1 MKANNRCYLT
11 CGDFLGSC
19 KRRFSWGPILG
30 LAITLTGC
38 QSVPPATPIPVSQ
51 EVTVIEV
58 SRAEAPVASHQK
70 HLRPDITF
78 RENHPSKK
86 KPANQD
92 DLINRIRMG
101 LSFPVEN
108 DRAIDAEFN
117 WYLNNPEYLKRVFS
131 RSEPYL
137 YHIVESLEGREMPLD
152 IALLP
157 VVESAFDPFA
167 YSHGRASGLWQI
179 IPGTGKHL
187 GLKQDWWFD
196 ARRDV
201 LESTRAAF
209 DYLQYLHVLFEGDWL
224 LALAGYNSGE
234 GNVAKA
240 IRRAKSEGLPID
252 FWHIR
257 SYLPAETRTYVP
269 RLIALKRVIAESESY
284 DIQLP
289 EIANTPF
296 FEVVETAGQMDMALA
311 AELADI
317 TTDELYRLNPGVNRW
332 ATDPEGPHRV
342 LIPVERAAN
351 FKIALSDLGEQ
362 NQVSWSR
369 HEVSIGETL
378 SQLAL
383 TYQTTP
389 WVLKEVN
396 GLTSDMIRIGQ
407 NLMIPH
413 ATNQPEDYTQ
423 TFEARRKRILNQ
435 ERNGKRQAYT
445 IRKGDSLWTISQQHN
460 TTVGELAK
468 WNAMAP
474 RDPLLIGRELVIWT
488 DSTEPVPQDNGRIR
502 RLTYTVKKS
511 DSLSRI
517 STRFKVSIP
526 ELLEWND
533 LLPEKH
539 LQPGQ
544 QLIMFVDVTKQ
555 ST

>member
-1 MKANNRCYLT
+1 M
-11 CGDFLGSC
+11 
-19 KRRFSWGPILG
+19 
-30 LAITLTGC
+30 
-38 QSVPPATPIPVSQ
+38 PVSQ
-51 EVTVIEV
+51 EEMVIEV
-58 SRAEAPVASHQK
+58 PRAEVPVASHQK
-70 HLRPDITF
+70 PLRPDVSF
-78 RENHPSKK
+78 SENHLSKK
-86 KPANQD
+86 NLENQD
-92 DLINRIRMG
+92 DLISRIRVG
-101 LSFPVEN
+101 LSLPVEN
-108 DRAIDAEFN
+108 DSAIDAEFN

-137 YHIVESLEGREMPLD
+137 YHIVKSLKDREMPLD
-152 IALLP
+152 LALLP

-179 IPGTGKHL
+179 IPRTGTYL
-187 GLKQDWWFD
+187 GLKQNWWFD

-201 LESTRAAF
+201 LESTRAAL

-240 IRRAKSEGLPID
+240 IRRAESEGLPTD

-257 SYLPAETRTYVP
+257 NYLPAETRTYVP

-284 DIQLP
+284 DIDLP
-289 EIANTPF
+289 QIANIPF
-296 FEVVETAGQMDMALA
+296 FEIVETAGQMDMALA
-311 AELADI
+311 ADLANV

-332 ATDPEGPHRV
+332 ATDPEGPHHILV
-342 LIPVERAAN
+342 PVKRAAN
-351 FKIALSDLGEQ
+351 FRMALSELGDQ
-362 NQVSWSR
+362 DQVSWSR
-369 HEVSIGETL
+369 HEVSMGETL

-396 GLTSDMIRIGQ
+396 GLANDMIRIGQ

-413 ATNQPEDYTQ
+413 ATKQPEDYAQ
-423 TFEARRKRILNQ
+423 TLEARRNRVLDQK
-435 ERNGKRQAYT
+435 RNGNRKVYT
-445 IRKGDSLWTISQQHN
+445 VRKGDSLWTISQQHN
-460 TTVGELAK
+460 TTVRELAK

-474 RDPLLIGRELVIWT
+474 RDPLSIGRELVIWT
-488 DSTEPVPQDNGRIR
+488 DSTDLTTQDNERIR

-517 STRFKVSIP
+517 SMRFKVSIP
-526 ELLEWND
+526 ELIEWND
-533 LLPEKH
+533 LPPEKY